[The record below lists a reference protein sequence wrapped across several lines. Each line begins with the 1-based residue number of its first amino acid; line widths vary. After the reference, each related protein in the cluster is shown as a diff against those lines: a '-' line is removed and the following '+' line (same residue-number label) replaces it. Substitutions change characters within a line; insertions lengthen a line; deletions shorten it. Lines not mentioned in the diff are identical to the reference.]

1 MIEVLLV
8 EDQAMLRESLAC
20 AINAQEDMHVAAS
33 LADATEAP
41 ERADR
46 FGCGIV
52 LMDVVIMTGMP
63 EVTFV
68 EQAKAAGVDSFV
80 YKNVGIGE
88 LMAVMRSTA
97 SGYQTFPQ
105 KTPDSIFS
113 GTASLTD
120 VEIQILR
127 LTCKAKTRK
136 EIAAELYMSEG
147 TVKRRIGEILAKTG
161 YDNILR
167 LAVHAVAEGNIVPGL
182 NDEA

>member
-1 MIEVLLV
+1 MYKR
-8 EDQAMLRESLAC
+8 Q
-20 AINAQEDMHVAAS
+20 
-33 LADATEAP
+33 
-41 ERADR
+41 
-46 FGCGIV
+46 
-52 LMDVVIMTGMP
+52 
-63 EVTFV
+63 
-68 EQAKAAGVDSFV
+68 V

-127 LTCKAKTRK
+127 LTCEAKTRK